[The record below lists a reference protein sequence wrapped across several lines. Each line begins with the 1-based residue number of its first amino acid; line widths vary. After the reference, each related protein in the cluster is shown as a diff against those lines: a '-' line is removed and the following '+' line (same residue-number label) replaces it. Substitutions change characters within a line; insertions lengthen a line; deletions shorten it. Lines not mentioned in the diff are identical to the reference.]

1 MSNHGWTSVPELNAV
16 LHELVSSAQAVLGA
30 NFIAAYLQGSFAV
43 GDWDENS
50 DVDFLIAINHDLLDD
65 ELPALQAIHARI
77 YALDSAWAQH
87 LEGSY
92 FPQALLRRDDPAK
105 TLLLYLDNGSRELVW
120 STHDNE
126 LVVRWVTR
134 ECGITLAGP
143 EPTALID
150 PVAVDDLRREVRA
163 TMHDWAQEILATRYT
178 ITNRWAQP
186 FVVLSY
192 CRMLHTLH
200 TGRVESKLAGA
211 EWAKR
216 ALNARWT
223 SLIEGAWAERPNPSL
238 KVRQPADAVAV
249 ADTLEFIRYALGRGE
264 SVISG

>member
-1 MSNHGWTSVPELNAV
+1 MMHVQPTILPELNAV
-16 LHELVSSAQAVLGA
+16 LYELVSSAQAVLGD
-30 NFIAAYLQGSFAV
+30 NFVAAYLQGSFAV

-50 DVDFLIAINHDLLDD
+50 DVDFLIAIDHDLTDD
-65 ELPALQAIHARI
+65 ELPALQALHGRI

-92 FPQALLRRDDPAK
+92 FPRALLRRPDPAK
-105 TLLLYLDNGSRELVW
+105 TPLLYLDNGSRELVR

-134 ECGITLAGP
+134 ECGIPLAGP
-143 EPTALID
+143 EPTTLID

-163 TMHDWAQEILATRYT
+163 TMHDWGQDILATRYP

-200 TGRVESKLAGA
+200 TGRIESKLAGA
-211 EWAKR
+211 KWAKH
-216 ALNARWT
+216 ALDAHWT
-223 SLIEGAWAERPNPSL
+223 GLIEQAWAERPNPTL
-238 KVRQPADAVAV
+238 KGRQPADPDQVTRTIAFV
-249 ADTLEFIRYALGRGE
+249 EYALTIGDQTTE
-264 SVISG
+264 T